1 MASVVIL
8 SCPVCAAPLSAD
20 ASRCAYCGSLVAI
33 RTDLPR
39 LDPALLNRAVIEERI
54 GRFRVR
60 VRRDPYD
67 AEAHYGLGLAYFN
80 LGLLEESV
88 DELAQAA
95 RLTPENAHIQFQLAV
110 VYERLAAAGRSP
122 AAASARD
129 RVERALLLRP
139 AYADAL
145 VLKGNLQL
153 TAQDWSGAIS
163 AFRRAADSDAATA
176 RRALVEFLT
185 RYEPVLKAVPAYS
198 GSAARAE
205 RAAAIASPRKLLRS
219 VAFWSFLVGLVFVL
233 AGAQTLGW
241 TLAVAA
247 PLALLLY
254 RARRWPPE
262 TAALRAEWE
271 SLDAERRQL
280 LSSQRAN
287 LAELLAAAGIVADRL
302 RQNGSAE
309 AAPAAQP
316 AAPRR
321 APARG

>member
-1 MASVVIL
+1 
-8 SCPVCAAPLSAD
+8 
-20 ASRCAYCGSLVAI
+20 
-33 RTDLPR
+33 
-39 LDPALLNRAVIEERI
+39 
-54 GRFRVR
+54 
-60 VRRDPYD
+60 
-67 AEAHYGLGLAYFN
+67 
-80 LGLLEESV
+80 
-88 DELAQAA
+88 
-95 RLTPENAHIQFQLAV
+95 
-110 VYERLAAAGRSP
+110 P

-153 TAQDWSGAIS
+153 TAQDWSGAIT

-176 RRALVEFLT
+176 RRALVEFLA
-185 RYEPVLKAVPAYS
+185 RHEPVLKAVPAYS

-205 RAAAIASPRKLLRS
+205 RGAAIASPRKLLRS

-247 PLALLLY
+247 PLALMLY

-271 SLDAERRQL
+271 SRDAERRQL

-287 LAELLAAAGIVADRL
+287 VAELLAAAGIVADRL

-321 APARG
+321 APARGWETCQIVERRGRIHGPSYEVQASSPGGDRKLTGYGERQMWVKDSAQARRHVAKIGQHLIAEGWDPLPGGADWWNLRFRRPAR